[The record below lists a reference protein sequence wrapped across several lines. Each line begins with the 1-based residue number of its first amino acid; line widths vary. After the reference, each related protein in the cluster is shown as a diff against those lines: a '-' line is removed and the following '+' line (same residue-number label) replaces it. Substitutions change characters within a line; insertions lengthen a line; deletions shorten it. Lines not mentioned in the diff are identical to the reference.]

1 MTSSLPRIWT
11 GALLPPA
18 AWAFDLLV
26 SLMLTRTVVATER
39 RWPLFLVSLIS
50 LGLALVGITLCRRAL
65 RAHPREEH
73 ERELPADLALARWGM
88 ALGAFFV
95 LLIAAMAVPSLI
107 LRPRDLP

>member
-26 SLMLTRTVVATER
+26 SLMLTRTAVATEC
-39 RWPLFLVSLIS
+39 RWPLFLVSLVS
-50 LGLALVGITLCRRAL
+50 LGLALVGISLCRRAL
-65 RAHPREEH
+65 QAHAREEH
-73 ERELPADLALARWGM
+73 ERDLPADLALARWGV

-95 LLIAAMAVPSLI
+95 LLIAAMAVPNFVF
-107 LRPRDLP
+107 RPRDLP